1 MAEDEI
7 VLLAQKKRPVLGRNV
22 VVGLSAF
29 VMLVFAGS
37 WVAGR
42 VGDEFDLSNRSVPLE
57 QIESGGPGKDGIPAI
72 LNPHFVRAT
81 QASFL
86 KNEDRILG
94 IAKGGEAKAYPIK
107 ILNWHEIVND
117 TLAGKPI
124 LVTYCP
130 LCGTGIGFTPVLNGR
145 VLTFG
150 VSGLLYQSDLVMYD
164 HQTESLWS
172 QISMEAIAGP
182 MTGAKLRHIFLDHT
196 TWAEWKR
203 EHPNTLVLSADTGHD
218 RDYGRDPYENYAK
231 RRDLMFDVT
240 NFDPTYHPKTW
251 VVGVEVGGTQ
261 KAYAF
266 TELEK
271 LGLTG
276 ALTDQVNGRTI
287 QVHFDREARSAWVTD
302 EDERPLPS
310 VMAFWFAWYAFHPDT
325 QVYTVPD

>member
-7 VLLAQKKRPVLGRNV
+7 AQPAHKKRTVLVRNV
-22 VVGLSAF
+22 VVGLSA
-29 VMLVFAGS
+29 LVVLILAGL

-57 QIESGGPGKDGIPAI
+57 QIESGGPRKDGIPA
-72 LNPHFVRAT
+72 LLDPRFVPAREAT
-81 QASFL
+81 FL
-86 KNEDRILG
+86 EDHDRILG
-94 IAKGGEAKAYPIK
+94 LSRGREAKAYAVR
-107 ILNWHEIVND
+107 ILNWHEVVND
-117 TLAGKPI
+117 SIGGRSVVI
-124 LVTYCP
+124 TYCP
-130 LCGTGIGFTPVLNGR
+130 LCGTGIAFSADVEGQLH
-145 VLTFG
+145 TFG
-150 VSGLLYQSDLVMYD
+150 VSGLVYQSNLLMYD

-172 QISMEAIAGP
+172 QASMEAVAGP
-182 MTGAKLRHIFLDHT
+182 LTGSKLTPLYLVHT

-251 VVGVEVGGTQ
+251 VVGVEIGGTQ

-287 QVHFDREARSAWVTD
+287 QVHFDGEARSAWVTD
-302 EDERPLPS
+302 EDGRPLPS

-325 QVYTVPD
+325 QVYTVPN